1 MIGRNQRVAQGSLFS
16 WAPELTVSVPR
27 FLGHDGGKLYLSA
40 YARRLGATG
49 RTFYD
54 DDVTAFFS
62 PHAAGKSI
70 MFLTALGR
78 SAKRNAQRG
87 QR

>member
-1 MIGRNQRVAQGSLFS
+1 LERFGIRGYRATRLVAGFI
-16 WAPELTVSVPR
+16 
-27 FLGHDGGKLYLSA
+27 GGKLYLSA
-40 YARRLGATG
+40 YAQLLGATG
-49 RTFYD
+49 LTFYD
-54 DDVTAFFS
+54 DEVTAFFS
-62 PHAAGKSI
+62 PNAAGKSV